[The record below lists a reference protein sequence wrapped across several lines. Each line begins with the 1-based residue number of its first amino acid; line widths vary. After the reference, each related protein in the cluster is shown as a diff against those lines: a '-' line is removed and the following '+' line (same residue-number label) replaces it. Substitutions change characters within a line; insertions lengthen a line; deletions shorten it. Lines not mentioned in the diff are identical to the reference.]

1 MSGAKTTA
9 MDESAF
15 LRLLASKRPWQAR
28 PLFGAGGGAAAED
41 AAVLKAAD
49 RALRFRDRLEAAF
62 RVWAGKELGGAARVL
77 GYQDGILEI
86 GARDSVAYAELHRR
100 SDGLLSALRRS
111 VHCPLKTV
119 RVVLGDAGLDDWE
132 SHDADAESDRRRGPD
147 RG

>member
-1 MSGAKTTA
+1 

-15 LRLLASKRPWQAR
+15 LRLLASKRTWQAR
-28 PLFGAGGGAAAED
+28 PLFGAAGAADGSGVAED

-49 RALRFRDRLEAAF
+49 RSLRFRDRLEAAF
-62 RVWAGKELGGAARVL
+62 RVWAGNELSAAARVL

-100 SDGLLSALRRS
+100 SEGLLSALRRS

-132 SHDADAESDRRRGPD
+132 SHDADAKSDRRRGAD